1 MYFKLIPKNIIS
13 DRLQFIVDSEK
24 ITVSEN
30 LLNQITDKSDGDL
43 RKSINLLELV
53 LLLSEDMLDYVF
65 IDNTIDQ
72 SKINNLCS
80 YAKNKK
86 LKSLSKHIRSMLY
99 EGISGKI
106 IISNILEH
114 ILQNDKLCI
123 EQKLNIIPIIS
134 EIECSI
140 IDGNNEYIQLFSML
154 LSIGNYL

>member
-1 MYFKLIPKNIIS
+1 MYFKHIPKNIIS

-80 YAKNKK
+80 YAKKK
-86 LKSLSKHIRSMLY
+86 
-99 EGISGKI
+99 
-106 IISNILEH
+106 N
-114 ILQNDKLCI
+114 
-123 EQKLNIIPIIS
+123 
-134 EIECSI
+134 
-140 IDGNNEYIQLFSML
+140 
-154 LSIGNYL
+154 